1 VKFCKCER
9 PLKPND
15 PRRTGCNRCGFR
27 IPPPREPAPIMH
39 HCARCLTDLPPGHPG
54 GRFWMVAEGGVAKW
68 LHRFC
73 PTCADDIL
81 EYAVTY
87 RDPRH

>member
-1 VKFCKCER
+1 
-9 PLKPND
+9 
-15 PRRTGCNRCGFR
+15 
-27 IPPPREPAPIMH
+27 
-39 HCARCLTDLPPGHPG
+39 
-54 GRFWMVAEGGVAKW
+54 MVAEGGVAKW